1 MADLAT
7 ALQTALN
14 KTKEKQMATT
24 HTAEDVKK
32 IAREWDKDA
41 QPTEPTKPYH
51 FRVTNN
57 VTRTTFDLIKASP
70 GCMRADIV
78 DLATKQNYNPSSVS
92 SLIAQLV
99 RVGQVRKDADGR
111 LYVMQSE
118 YTSIKHKDLRKA
130 QAQTLKDKRKRTRLA
145 KQALAEAKKRIKE
158 ETKVEQRAEAKP
170 VRIVEARPAPAPVA
184 APTPTPAP
192 TPASL
197 SSFDAD
203 QLLSTLSFTQ
213 AITLY
218 KKLKLM
224 LGEV

>member
-14 KTKEKQMATT
+14 KTKESNMQSNNLKQAINDW
-24 HTAEDVKK
+24 A
-32 IAREWDKDA
+32 KDEA
-41 QPTEPTKPYH
+41 PPKYMFQ
-51 FRVTNN
+51 VSNN
-57 VTRTTFDLIKASP
+57 VSRATFDLIKANP
-70 GCMRADIV
+70 GCMRADILA
-78 DLATKQNYNPSSVS
+78 LATKQNYNPASVS
-92 SLIAQLV
+92 SLLAQFV

-111 LYVMQSE
+111 LYVTQNE
-118 YTSIKHKDLRKA
+118 YSTIKYKDLRKA
-130 QAQTLKDKRKRTRLA
+130 QANALKEKRKRTRLA
-145 KQALAEAKKRIKE
+145 KQALVDVKKQVKQ
-158 ETKVEQRAEAKP
+158 EQKAEAKP
-170 VRIVEARPAPAPVA
+170 ARTVEAKPTPAPVA
-184 APTPTPAP
+184 AP

>member
-51 FRVTNN
+51 FRITNN

-78 DLATKQNYNPSSVS
+78 ALATKQNYNPSSVG

-99 RVGQVRKDADGR
+99 RVGQVRRDPDGR
-111 LYVMQSE
+111 LYVTQNE
-118 YTSIKHKDLRKA
+118 YTSIKYKDLRKA
-130 QAQTLKDKRKRTRLA
+130 QANALKEKRKRTRLA
-145 KQALAEAKKRIKE
+145 KQALAEAKKRVQE
-158 ETKVEQRAEAKP
+158 EKKVEQRAEAKP
-170 VRIVEARPAPAPVA
+170 ARIVEARPAPVA
-184 APTPTPAP
+184 TPTPA
-192 TPASL
+192 PASL

>member
-32 IAREWDKDA
+32 IAREWDKDE
-41 QPTEPTKPYH
+41 QPTNPAKPNH
-51 FRVTNN
+51 FRITNN

-78 DLATKQNYNPSSVS
+78 ALATKQNYNPASVS

-99 RVGQVRKDADGR
+99 RVGQVRRDPDGR
-111 LYVMQSE
+111 LYVMQNE
-118 YTSIKHKDLRKA
+118 YTSIKYKDLRKA
-130 QAQTLKDKRKRTRLA
+130 QEQVIKERRKRTRLA
-145 KQALAEAKKRIKE
+145 KQALAEAKKKVRE
-158 ETKVEQRAEAKP
+158 EKKVEQRAEAKP
-170 VRIVEARPAPAPVA
+170 ARTVEARP
-184 APTPTPAP
+184 TPAP
-192 TPASL
+192 AAL

-213 AITLY
+213 AIMLY

>member
-1 MADLAT
+1 M
-7 ALQTALN
+7 
-14 KTKEKQMATT
+14 TT
-24 HTAEDVKK
+24 TSTTEDVKK

-57 VTRTTFDLIKASP
+57 VTRATFDLIKANP
-70 GCMRADIV
+70 GCMRNDIV

-92 SLIAQLV
+92 SLIAQLQ
-99 RVGQVRKDADGR
+99 RVGQIRKDADGR

-118 YTSIKHKDLRKA
+118 YTSIKYKELRKA
-130 QAQTLKDKRKRTRLA
+130 QAQTLKDKRKRARLA
-145 KQALAEAKKRIKE
+145 KQALAEAKKQAKQNQ
-158 ETKVEQRAEAKP
+158 KAEAKP
-170 VRIVEARPAPAPVA
+170 ARIVEAKPAPAPVA
-184 APTPTPAP
+184 APTPAPAAP

>member
-51 FRVTNN
+51 FRITNN

-78 DLATKQNYNPSSVS
+78 ALATKQNYNPASVS

-99 RVGQVRKDADGR
+99 RVGQVRRDPDGR
-111 LYVMQSE
+111 LYVMQNE
-118 YTSIKHKDLRKA
+118 YTSIKYKDLRKA
-130 QAQTLKDKRKRTRLA
+130 QEQVIKERRKRTRLA
-145 KQALAEAKKRIKE
+145 KQALAEAKKKVRE
-158 ETKVEQRAEAKP
+158 EKKVEQRAEAKP
-170 VRIVEARPAPAPVA
+170 ARTVETRPAPVA
-184 APTPTPAP
+184 TPAP
-192 TPASL
+192 AAL

>member
-14 KTKEKQMATT
+14 KTKEKQMTT
-24 HTAEDVKK
+24 TSTTEDVKK
-32 IAREWDKDA
+32 IAREWDKDEA
-41 QPTEPTKPYH
+41 PPKYMFQ
-51 FRVTNN
+51 VSNN
-57 VTRTTFDLIKASP
+57 VSRATFDLVKANP
-70 GCMRADIV
+70 GCMRADILT
-78 DLATKQNYNPSSVS
+78 LATKQNYNPASVS
-92 SLIAQLV
+92 SLLAQFV

-111 LYVMQSE
+111 LYVTQSE
-118 YTSIKHKDLRKA
+118 YSTIKYKELRKA
-130 QAQTLKDKRKRTRLA
+130 QANALKEKRKRARLA
-145 KQALAEAKKRIKE
+145 KQALAEAKKQVKQ
-158 ETKVEQRAEAKP
+158 EQRAEAKP
-170 VRIVEARPAPAPVA
+170 ARIVEAKPTPAPVA
-184 APTPTPAP
+184 APAPAPAAP

>member
-1 MADLAT
+1 
-7 ALQTALN
+7 
-14 KTKEKQMATT
+14 MATT

-51 FRVTNN
+51 FRITNN

-78 DLATKQNYNPSSVS
+78 ALATKQNYNPASVS

-99 RVGQVRKDADGR
+99 RVGQVRRDPDGR
-111 LYVMQSE
+111 LYVMQNE
-118 YTSIKHKDLRKA
+118 YTSIKYKDLRKA
-130 QAQTLKDKRKRTRLA
+130 QEQVIKERRKRTRLA
-145 KQALAEAKKRIKE
+145 KQALAEAKKKVRE
-158 ETKVEQRAEAKP
+158 EKKVEQRAEAKP
-170 VRIVEARPAPAPVA
+170 ARTVETRPAPVA
-184 APTPTPAP
+184 TPAP
-192 TPASL
+192 AAL

>member
-24 HTAEDVKK
+24 NTTEDVKK

-41 QPTEPTKPYH
+41 QPTEPAKPYH

-57 VTRTTFDLIKASP
+57 VTRATFDLIKANP
-70 GCMRADIV
+70 GCMRNDIV

-92 SLIAQLV
+92 SLIAQLQ
-99 RVGQVRKDADGR
+99 RVGQIRKDADGR
-111 LYVMQSE
+111 LYVTQNE
-118 YTSIKHKDLRKA
+118 YTSIKYKELRKA
-130 QAQTLKDKRKRTRLA
+130 QVQTLKEKRKRARLA
-145 KQALAEAKKRIKE
+145 KQALAEAKKRVQE
-158 ETKVEQRAEAKP
+158 EKKVEQRAEAKP
-170 VRIVEARPAPAPVA
+170 ARIVEARPAPAPVA
-184 APTPTPAP
+184 AP
-192 TPASL
+192 ASL
-197 SSFDAD
+197 ASFDAD

>member
-24 HTAEDVKK
+24 HTTEDVKK
-32 IAREWDKDA
+32 IAREWDKDT

-78 DLATKQNYNPSSVS
+78 ALATKQNYNPSSVS

-99 RVGQVRKDADGR
+99 RVGQVRREADGR
-111 LYVMQSE
+111 LYVTQNE

-130 QAQTLKDKRKRTRLA
+130 QEQILKERRKRTRLA
-145 KQALAEAKKRIKE
+145 KQALAEAKKQVQE
-158 ETKVEQRAEAKP
+158 EKKVEQRAEAKP
-170 VRIVEARPAPAPVA
+170 ARIVEARPAPVA
-184 APTPTPAP
+184 TPTPA
-192 TPASL
+192 PASL